1 MIRLLFPNSDLMSH
15 AKPQVVYQ
23 IFPERF
29 AIGRPHDSRSK
40 LALPAYQKPGYSLRA
55 WHEPV
60 LREPGSR
67 EAAAD
72 PGLSFYGGDLQGVTD
87 HLTYLQDL
95 GATTLYFT
103 PIFEAPSNH
112 KYDAVSFDRVD
123 PMFGGDAAFAT
134 LLSATRERGMGV
146 VLDAALNHVSFNHP
160 WFLAARRGES
170 PYRDWFTFLDPK
182 SHAEIHSRDPAVLTE
197 ADYLCWWGHRYMAEL
212 RLDAPGLEDL
222 LYRAPGSLLRR
233 FLDQGIQ
240 GWRFDTGQDIGL
252 PFVQRMRAS
261 LQAAYPKAE
270 LLGEL
275 MNYGGGWVG
284 DDRFT
289 GVMNYYQRSAV
300 LGWLSGDV
308 GARQSNAAL
317 RDGYLGSG
325 HEGSLS
331 SWNMLASHDTPRLK
345 HLLPDW
351 ADRRL
356 ALVAQFTL
364 PGIPVIYYGEEN
376 GMDGAGDPDCRRP
389 MEWDPSKW
397 DGTTREFYRTLIALR
412 QGNPALGEGRL
423 TVLGDRLDGTD
434 ALVFLRHTG
443 QPGETA
449 LVVLNRGD
457 RAFDSSL
464 LLPDPHLYSGLR
476 LQDVVGD
483 GSAELLMGGQTR
495 VKVPARSAAVFLPD
509 DHLPNFRYFKARN
522 RWA

>member
-1 MIRLLFPNSDLMSH
+1 MPTAYRTLFAMPHPH
-15 AKPQVVYQ
+15 AQIVYQ

-40 LALPAYQKPGYSLRA
+40 LALPPYRNAGLTLRD
-55 WHEPV
+55 WNDPV
-60 LREPGSR
+60 LCAGPKDTP
-67 EAAAD
+67 AD
-72 PGLSFYGGDLQGVTD
+72 PGSVFYGGDLQGVID
-87 HLTYLQDL
+87 RLPYLKDL

-112 KYDAVSFDRVD
+112 KYDAVSFDRID
-123 PMFGGDAAFAT
+123 PMFGDEAVFRALLAASR
-134 LLSATRERGMGV
+134 LNGMGV
-146 VLDAALNHVSFNHP
+146 VLDAALNHVSFRHP
-160 WFLAARRGES
+160 WFLAAQRGEM
-170 PYRDWFTFLDPK
+170 PYRNWFTFLDPET
-182 SHAEIHSRDPAVLTE
+182 HAELDSLDPRVLAA

-212 RLDAPGLEDL
+212 RLDAPELEER
-222 LYRAPGSLLRR
+222 LYRAPASVLHR
-233 FLDQGIQ
+233 FLEMGTQ

-252 PFVQRMRAS
+252 PFVQRMRAV
-261 LQAAYPKAE
+261 LKAAHPKAE

-275 MNYGGGWVG
+275 MNYGGDWVG

-300 LGWLSGDV
+300 LGWLAGDV

-317 RDGYLGSG
+317 RDGYEGCG

-351 ADRRL
+351 ADRQL
-356 ALVAQFTL
+356 ALAAQFTL
-364 PGIPVIYYGEEN
+364 PGLPVIYYGEEN
-376 GMDGAGDPDCRRP
+376 GMDGAADPDCRRP
-389 MEWDPSKW
+389 MVWEASRWDT
-397 DGTTREFYRTLIALR
+397 TTRDFYRTLIDLR
-412 QGNPALGEGRL
+412 QANPALWQGKL

-449 LVVLNRGD
+449 LVVLNRGHEALD
-457 RAFDSSL
+457 ASL
-464 LLPDPHLYSGLR
+464 LLPDPHLYSGLLLR
-476 LQDVVGD
+476 DAMGEGV
-483 GSAELLMGGQTR
+483 AELMMGGQTR
-495 VKVPARSAAVFLPD
+495 VRVPARSAAVFLPD
-509 DHLPNFRYFKARN
+509 DHLPNFKYFKARN